1 MMHILKRRT
10 TIGLSLLFISLFTF
24 LVFSNTL
31 DNGFVNY
38 DDNRLVYNNNLIKNI
53 SWEKAKEIFT
63 YFTAS
68 QYCPLVLFSHTLEYA
83 IAGLNPSIYHV
94 NNLILHIFNCLL
106 FFWLIYLLSRSISA
120 STIGAFLFGIH
131 PLHVESVAWIAERR
145 DPLSTFFFLG
155 ALIAYFFYVDSS
167 KWKYYYLTL
176 FSFVLSL
183 LSKPAGVTL
192 PLVLLLFDYRF
203 FRQFDKKILTE
214 KIPFFILSII
224 FGVIAIIGNKLG
236 GLSEAKQSV
245 PFICSLLMAGKS
257 IIFYLGKTLFPIDLS
272 VIYPYPEKIHIL
284 MPSIFISLILL
295 VIILVGVIYSKR
307 YTREILF
314 GSAFFLI
321 TLLPILDII
330 PRAGIDF
337 AADRYMYIPSI
348 GLFYLAGLGWDR
360 LYRMHITQEKIKKGV
375 LIFLLIISIGFYSF
389 LAFKRNDVW
398 QDSGSLWQDVISK
411 YPGIALAYNNLGA
424 FYLSKGESD
433 AAIREFK
440 RALEL
445 QPDYADAH
453 NNLGLYYGQ
462 KGEYR
467 EAIVEIKKALAIC
480 PGYLEALNNLG
491 MCYHGL
497 GLFQE
502 AIGHYKK
509 GLAIQPNDAEIHNNL
524 GDSYLATGRI
534 DEAAHEYKRAIGID
548 PRFIKAHENLGIL
561 YGKRR
566 MFKEAIA
573 EHKIVLSLDPDNA
586 KTHYHIAVEYYF
598 NKKYEM
604 AVKHCEKAIEHGYNG
619 VEPVFLKYLEPLRK
633 FKKLG
638 D

>member
-1 MMHILKRRT
+1 MIPILKGRIY
-10 TIGLSLLFISLFTF
+10 IGLSLLFISLFTF

-31 DNGFVNY
+31 DNEFVNY
-38 DDNRLVYNNNLIKNI
+38 DDDRFVYNNYIIKNI
-53 SWEKAKEIFT
+53 SWENTKEIFT
-63 YFTAS
+63 SFTRTQYF
-68 QYCPLVLFSHTLEYA
+68 PMVIFSHALEYA
-83 IAGLNPSIYHV
+83 IVGLDPHLYHL
-94 NNLILHIFNCLL
+94 NNLILHILNCL
-106 FFWLIYLLSRSISA
+106 FVFWLIYLLSGNISA
-120 STIGAFLFGIH
+120 STIGALLFGIH

-145 DPLSTFFFLG
+145 DTLSTFFFLG
-155 ALIAYFFYVDSS
+155 ALIAYCLYLTRPR
-167 KWKYYYLTL
+167 WKYYYLTF

-183 LSKPAGVTL
+183 LSKPMGVTL
-192 PLVLLLFDYRF
+192 PFILLLFDYRYS
-203 FRQFDKKILTE
+203 RTFDKKSLVE

-224 FGVIAIIGNKLG
+224 FSLLAIVGQELAG
-236 GLSEAKQSV
+236 GLGAKELIS
-245 PFICSLLMAGKS
+245 FTSRLLMAGRS
-257 IIFYLGKTLFPIDLS
+257 IIFYLSKIVWPTGLS
-272 VIYPYPEKIHIL
+272 ATYPYPCDISIL
-284 MPSIFISLILL
+284 MPSILISLLL
-295 VIILVGVIYSKR
+295 LGVIATGVVYSKR
-307 YTREILF
+307 YTKEIAF
-314 GSAFFLI
+314 GALFFLI
-321 TLLPILDII
+321 TLLPLLDII
-330 PRAGIDF
+330 PKAGIDF

-360 LYRMHITQEKIKKGV
+360 LYRWHITQEKIKKVG
-375 LIFLLIISIGFYSF
+375 LILLLIISIGFYSF

-398 QDSGSLWQDVISK
+398 QDSGSLWQDAISK
-411 YPGIALAYNNLGA
+411 YPGIALHHNNLGA
-424 FYLSKGESD
+424 FYLLKGESD

-445 QPDYADAH
+445 QLDYADAH

-467 EAIVEIKKALAIC
+467 KAIVELKKALALK
-480 PGYLEALNNLG
+480 PDYVPAHNNLG

-502 AIGHYKK
+502 AISHYKK

-524 GDSYLATGRI
+524 GDSYLAIGRI

-604 AVKHCEKAIEHGYNG
+604 AVKHCEKAIELGYNG